1 MQPRSNPPNP
11 WARVHVEREHPEG
24 WDPDWVGAPPS
35 DPLLVYEEEARSLI
49 VENDSPDVGF
59 RFGVNPYRG
68 CQHRPLHQHLGF
80 GAGTDFERRIVVKVN
95 APEVLRRE
103 LARPSWGGDE
113 LAFSGATDCYQPLEA
128 SYRLTRR
135 CLEACR
141 DARNPVGIVTKGVL
155 VQRDVAL
162 LAELHARAGVRVHV
176 SVPFADPEVSR
187 ALEPAPASPERRF
200 AAMKRLADAGIPV
213 GLSLAPVVPGL
224 NDADLP
230 ELLERARDAG
240 ARTAFLTLLR
250 LPTEVLP
257 VFFGRLAAA
266 LPGRVAKV
274 RSQLLDVRGGA
285 LDEARANL
293 PGWDAKLPSSRA
305 IGGPELIAHLRG
317 EIGLDEATEAAILA
331 SRQYAKRQRT
341 WFRSNMKAWRQLSL
355 P

>member
-1 MQPRSNPPNP
+1 MQPTSNPPNP
-11 WARVHVEREHPEG
+11 WARVHLEREYPEG
-24 WDPDWVGAPPS
+24 WDPDWVGAPPR
-35 DPLLVYEEEARSLI
+35 DPLAVYEEEARSLI
-49 VENDSPDVGF
+49 VENESPDVGF

-68 CQHRPLHQHLGF
+68 CQHACAYCYARPSHQHLGF

-103 LARPSWGGDE
+103 LARPSWQGDE
-113 LAFSGATDCYQPLEA
+113 LAFSGNTDCYQPLEA

-135 CLEACR
+135 CLEACH

-162 LAELHARAGVRVHV
+162 LAALHARAGVRVHV
-176 SVPFADPEVSR
+176 SIPFADREVSR
-187 ALEPAPASPERRF
+187 ALEPGPASPARRF
-200 AAMKRLADAGIPV
+200 AAMAALADAGIPV

-250 LPTEVLP
+250 LPAEVLP
-257 VFFGRLAAA
+257 VFFARLEAA
-266 LPGRVAKV
+266 LPTRVGKV

-285 LDEARANL
+285 LDDRRFGHRMEGTGPRWKVIVDLFTLHARRL
-293 PGWDAKLPSSRA
+293 
-305 IGGPELIAHLRG
+305 
-317 EIGLDEATEAAILA
+317 GLSTDEAPAGRSPRRGPRVPRDVAAGQGLLFDA
-331 SRQYAKRQRT
+331 
-341 WFRSNMKAWRQLSL
+341 
-355 P
+355 